1 MKKFIVLSEP
11 DILALYHNKT
21 VTVRIDEKPYLI
33 CSDEYFEKQM
43 KSDDALNMAI
53 ETLEKEKA
61 DEATDHPEWI
71 DYEDGLWKYAKC
83 PVCGSVRNTK
93 TPFCPICGTKMK
105 GVIGK

>member
-1 MKKFIVLSEP
+1 MSREEAI
-11 DILALYHNKT
+11 DIFDDNFTTINTHGHYT
-21 VTVRIDEKPYLI
+21 DE
-33 CSDEYFEKQM
+33 EVEQ
-43 KSDDALNMAI
+43 ARQMAI
-53 ETLEKEKA
+53 KALEKEKA
-61 DEATDHPEWI
+61 DKTTDHPEWI